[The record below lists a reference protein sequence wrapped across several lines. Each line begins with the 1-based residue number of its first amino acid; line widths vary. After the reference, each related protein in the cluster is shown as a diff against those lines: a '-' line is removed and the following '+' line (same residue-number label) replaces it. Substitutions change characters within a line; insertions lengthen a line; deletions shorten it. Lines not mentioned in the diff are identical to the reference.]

1 MFNEGEYI
9 CVSPNQFA
17 NKSIPASSLLEESVK
32 LISNNLDYRPKL
44 VKTSDLILMAV
55 NPMMPDATRHDQNV
69 AKYRSIL
76 VELDTGSIEAQLKTI
91 KKYGIPVSA
100 QVFSGSKSIH
110 SVITLE
116 EDLTSEKEYRRI
128 AKWIFNIITWADK
141 NCINPTR
148 GIRLPDAIRPETD
161 KKQELISFNSRIANK
176 KLMAWLNQYPE
187 QEPKVR
193 ERPKPTGNDDYGR
206 LSIWAR
212 SMLKKGIEFKNG
224 RNKTW
229 FALAYDFAKAGFDID
244 KATEILLS
252 KFVEE
257 HDFLEKEL
265 LFTIASAYKTVE
277 GSKS

>member
-1 MFNEGEYI
+1 MFDEGEYV

-128 AKWIFNIITWADK
+128 AKWIFNIIPHEAFDYQMLLDQKRIKSK
-141 NCINPTR
+141 N
-148 GIRLPDAIRPETD
+148 
-161 KKQELISFNSRIANK
+161 
-176 KLMAWLNQYPE
+176 
-187 QEPKVR
+187 
-193 ERPKPTGNDDYGR
+193 
-206 LSIWAR
+206 
-212 SMLKKGIEFKNG
+212 
-224 RNKTW
+224 
-229 FALAYDFAKAGFDID
+229 
-244 KATEILLS
+244 
-252 KFVEE
+252 
-257 HDFLEKEL
+257 
-265 LFTIASAYKTVE
+265 
-277 GSKS
+277 